1 MKQLKCQNCGAPLH
15 GSKCEYCGSI
25 FFDEVAQYV
34 RELERKLCELK
45 FKLIQTELN
54 LKVISEIRHDN
65 RL

>member
-25 FFDEVAQYV
+25 FFDEVAQYI
-34 RELERKLCELK
+34 RELERKLCESK

-54 LKVISEIRHDN
+54 FKVINEIRHNN

>member
-15 GSKCEYCGSI
+15 GSKCEYCGSV
-25 FFDEVAQYV
+25 FFDEVAQYIK
-34 RELERKLCELK
+34 ELERGIRESK

-54 LKVISEIRHDN
+54 LKVISEIRND